1 MSKKRFSKS
10 DQTTYNYYK
19 RKVAKL
25 NGHIMSKKEWER
37 YFSEEEN
44 KALSIGKDFNPIQ
57 TSQRIIGISAG
68 LLDEDQYMG
77 QMRARARQ
85 LYLEGKLNINPDR
98 LSDTQL
104 MQNIQV
110 QNDRIELKTNYANLK
125 AAYDKALLDGQTTF
139 MYNDAVYLVSAGLG
153 KAFSQAFFGSN

>member
-19 RKVAKL
+19 RKVIKL
-25 NGHIMSKKEWER
+25 GGHVMSKKEWETR
-37 YFSEEEN
+37 VKEEIT
-44 KALSIGKDFNPIQ
+44 KAKSLDHEFQPIQ
-57 TSQRIIGISAG
+57 TSQRLIGISAG

-77 QMRARARQ
+77 QMRARALR
-85 LYLEGKLNINPDR
+85 LYAEGKLNINPDK

-110 QNDRIELKTNYANLK
+110 QNDRLELKENYAKLK
-125 AAYDKALLDGQTTF
+125 SAYDNAVLRGDTTF
-139 MYNDAVYLVSAGLG
+139 IYNDAVYLVSAGLG
-153 KAFSQAFFGSN
+153 KAFSQAYFGSN

>member
-19 RKVAKL
+19 RKVIKL
-25 NGHIMSKKEWER
+25 GGSVMSKKEWER
-37 YFSEEEN
+37 YIAEERQ
-44 KALSIGKDFNPIQ
+44 KAAIKDLDYNPIQ
-57 TSQRIIGISAG
+57 TSQRVIGISAG

-85 LYLEGKLNINPDR
+85 LYAEGKLNINPDR

-104 MQNIQV
+104 MQNNQV
-110 QNDRIELKTNYANLK
+110 QNDRLELKENYAKFKN
-125 AAYDKALLDGQTTF
+125 AYDNAVANNQTTF
-139 MYNDAVYLVSAGLG
+139 MYNDAVYLVSSGLS
-153 KAFSQAFFGSN
+153 KAFSQAFFGSD